1 MFGYIRPQMPE
12 LRVRDVHYYRGVY
25 CGLCR
30 AQGRCTGQCSRMTLS
45 YDYVFLSLLRL
56 ALENGNP
63 AEDGT
68 PSPVAFDRRRCL
80 PHPIRRRLSLR
91 AGRVSTHVARCAALL
106 NYHKLCDDRKDER
119 KWSRAYVKA
128 TLLYLPLRHM
138 YRRAAAKDAALAAQL
153 ATAMNAFAQTEVQ
166 ALPSADAP
174 AAAFGEATA
183 ILLSYGLQGRAY
195 TVARHLGTHIG
206 KWLYFADA
214 VDDYTEDVA
223 KDRFNPLRA
232 LYGDGGLTEENR
244 AAIAT
249 AMGHELMQADD
260 ALALLDY
267 DDARCGGE
275 LRPLLTHMLQIAL
288 PALTHALADGSYGEG
303 RRPRGKRSAMRSMDA
318 DAASVSHERMT
329 ESRES

>member
-1 MFGYIRPQMPE
+1 
-12 LRVRDVHYYRGVY
+12 
-25 CGLCR
+25 
-30 AQGRCTGQCSRMTLS
+30 MTLS

-128 TLLYLPLRHM
+128 TLLYLPLRRM

-214 VDDYTEDVA
+214 VDDFDEDVRR
-223 KDRFNPLRA
+223 DRYNPLRL
-232 LYGDGGLTEENR
+232 LYGDAPLTQEKR

-267 DDARCGGE
+267 DDESCGRE
-275 LRPLLTHMLQIAL
+275 LRALLTHMLHLAL
-288 PALTHALADGSYGEG
+288 PSVTRQLADGTYGKPSKNNDDQETV
-303 RRPRGKRSAMRSMDA
+303 PATDPDARGSDRKD
-318 DAASVSHERMT
+318 V
-329 ESRES
+329 